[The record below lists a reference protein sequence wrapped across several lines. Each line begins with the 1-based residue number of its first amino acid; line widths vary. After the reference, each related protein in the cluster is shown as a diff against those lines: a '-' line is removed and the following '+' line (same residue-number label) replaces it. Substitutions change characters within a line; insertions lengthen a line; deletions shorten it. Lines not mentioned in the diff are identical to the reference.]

1 MMEAEGG
8 GTRTYRRLREIGVEC
23 FVHLFRMANST
34 QQVAFRVPEHGP
46 MKLSFRGIRIQE
58 LNQIQPIQ

>member
-8 GTRTYRRLREIGVEC
+8 GKRTYRRLREIGVEC

-34 QQVAFRVPEHGP
+34 QQ
-46 MKLSFRGIRIQE
+46 L
-58 LNQIQPIQ
+58 